1 MLSSF
6 EELYRTTASSWSKEL
21 AAEKV
26 KVGPD
31 QTFEQGL
38 FQRTALATIQQ
49 SGVRVVIVLASKEDT
64 ATIAVGAQQSG
75 MMAAGWAW
83 AGVDTVPIVQG
94 EAKQALDGWLYFVLA
109 QNVSLERFHEDVRAY
124 GERYF
129 DQSPD
134 SISVYAA
141 SLYDAVFL
149 FAHAATRVISEGS
162 DVDDGSAIVEAMTK
176 TSFEGI
182 LQRSVEL
189 DENGDA
195 IEPYAV
201 MNYVEQGDGNMRG
214 VEVGVYGSGQLDLRV
229 DEVRWP
235 GNASVVPL
243 DGIQQEPCRAG
254 EYYNKSIGHCDNCSA
269 GFFTGRE
276 NHDLEKC
283 LSCGD
288 QEDRSSARQ
297 S

>member
-1 MLSSF
+1 M
-6 EELYRTTASSWSKEL
+6 
-21 AAEKV
+21 
-26 KVGPD
+26 
-31 QTFEQGL
+31 
-38 FQRTALATIQQ
+38 
-49 SGVRVVIVLASKEDT
+49 VIVLAWSSDVAAIALNARQLQMTMTGWSWVGIDEVPSALQSVSISDLAKAKEALYGYLYIIPKPVVLTDFE
-64 ATIAVGAQQSG
+64 QQ
-75 MMAAGWAW
+75 
-83 AGVDTVPIVQG
+83 
-94 EAKQALDGWLYFVLA
+94 
-109 QNVSLERFHEDVRAY
+109 VRSY
-124 GERYF
+124 GQRYF
-129 DQSPD
+129 NISSPGI
-134 SISVYAA
+134 ISNYAA

-149 FAHAATRVISEGS
+149 FAHAATRVISEGG
-162 DVDDGSAIVEAMTK
+162 DVNDGSAIVEAMTK

-201 MNYVEQGDGNMRG
+201 MNYVEQEDGKMRG